1 MRNGGLDDIVREA
14 LTGQVASRFRRRAAA
29 SDDAPSAL
37 RLALER
43 SDRSVRDLR
52 LDSGERE
59 LVPDARV
66 PRSPVGERRCPRRRV
81 AAIVDERCAQE
92 PVENVLPVG
101 LADAA
106 TLQIAV
112 DLGRGALTMPQRP
125 KCLLERRV
133 RRCRRLSSRREPPLR
148 PR

>member
-1 MRNGGLDDIVREA
+1 MRNGCVDDVVREA
-14 LTGQVASRFRRRAAA
+14 LTGQVASRLRRRAAT

-43 SDRSVRDLR
+43 SDGGLRDLR

-59 LVPDARV
+59 LVPDALV
-66 PRSPVGERRCPRRRV
+66 PRSPVGERRRPRRRI
-81 AAIVDERCAQE
+81 AEIVDERCAEE

-101 LADAA
+101 LADAT